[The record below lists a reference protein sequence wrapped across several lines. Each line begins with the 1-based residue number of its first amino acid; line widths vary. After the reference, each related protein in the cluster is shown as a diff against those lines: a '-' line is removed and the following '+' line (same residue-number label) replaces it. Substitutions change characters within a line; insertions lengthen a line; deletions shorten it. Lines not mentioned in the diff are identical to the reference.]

1 MIVERAICCKS
12 NIFYWRFIITKFE
25 LDYLVL
31 ECPKEMEMVALL
43 FPLFLEDFQV
53 LQAQMLDLFTKIFT
67 LKPLNLSKRCDYLQ
81 WYQDLLVQLESFQ

>member
-1 MIVERAICCKS
+1 M
-12 NIFYWRFIITKFE
+12 
-25 LDYLVL
+25 L
-31 ECPKEMEMVALL
+31 EFPKEMEMVALL

-67 LKPLNLSKRCDYLQ
+67 LKPLNLSNGCDYLQ